1 MSQGHQKK
9 AHAMRTFAIVPLVA
23 AAVAL
28 TLTPALAKTKAQP
41 RAEQSYQQPYGYG
54 PAPYQQWT
62 GSDPSRF
69 YNPNFLRDQQLGRC
83 VEDLGYGRY
92 EYCD

>member
-1 MSQGHQKK
+1 
-9 AHAMRTFAIVPLVA
+9 MRTFAIVFLA
-23 AAVAL
+23 AAAAAL
-28 TLTPALAKTKAQP
+28 TLTPAFAKTKAHQ
-41 RAEQSYQQPYGYG
+41 RAEQSYQEPYRYDQ
-54 PAPYQQWT
+54 APDQSRT

-92 EYCD
+92 EFCD